1 LEKEP
6 HGRARTPIYKK
17 RILEA
22 LRKAERPL
30 YVAEMQRRAE
40 IKDWN
45 SAKNIVYRLVSE
57 GLVRAMDT
65 ERETLFVIAEP
76 KAESFWAPPM
86 PEIAR
91 LLEKPEPKVKVKLLK
106 HGALLF
112 EKGDKK
118 YETNP
123 ADRTELTKKYPLES
137 IVQGL
142 EKGLRERGFPV
153 RQGELLPEMKRVLK
167 KGGSS

>member
-1 LEKEP
+1 VGLEKEP
-6 HGRARTPIYKK
+6 YGRAKTPIYKK
-17 RILEA
+17 RILEV

-30 YVAEMQRRAE
+30 YVAEIQRRAE

-57 GLVRAMDT
+57 GLVKAMDT
-65 ERETLFVIAEP
+65 ERETVFTIAEP
-76 KAESFWAPPM
+76 KDVSYWSPI

-91 LLEKPEPKVKVKLLK
+91 LFEKPEPKVKVKLLK
-106 HGALLF
+106 DGALLF

-123 ADRTELTKKYPLES
+123 ANWSELTKKYTLES

-142 EKGLRERGFPV
+142 EKGLQERGFPV
-153 RQGELLPEMKRVLK
+153 KQGELLPEMKRVLK
-167 KGGSS
+167 K